1 MAFRKTSGCL
11 ILAAALASATQF
23 TVRHEHVRK
32 GCGGVMTVDERG
44 VSFAGEKAH
53 RWTWTFEDIQQ
64 LTLGPH
70 EIRVLTYQNSR
81 LLPRVDRAYDFT
93 GEIPAAQLYA
103 FLRGRMDQ
111 RLVAALGETPAAPG
125 TVLPVKH
132 LTSFGGSQGQLAFGP
147 DAIVYATPAKRE
159 SRTWRYAD
167 IAGISSSGPFQLTV
181 STLEKDFNFQLKQ
194 PLDEARYN
202 QLWLEIE
209 KRNRRIQ

>member
-1 MAFRKTSGCL
+1 MAYRKTAGGL
-11 ILAAALASATQF
+11 ILAAALASAAQF
-23 TVRHEHVRK
+23 TVRHEHLRK
-32 GCGGVMTVDERG
+32 SCTGAMTVDERG
-44 VSFAGEKAH
+44 VSFAGEKDH
-53 RWTWTFEDIQQ
+53 RWSWKFEDIQQ
-64 LTLGPH
+64 LKVGPH
-70 EIRVLTYQNSR
+70 EIRVLTYENNR
-81 LLPRVDRAYDFT
+81 LLPGADRAYEFT
-93 GEIPAAQLYA
+93 GDIPAEELYA

-111 RLVAALGETPAAPG
+111 RLVAAISEPPAAAG

-167 IAGISSSGPFQLTV
+167 IARISSSGPFQLTV
-181 STLEKDFNFQLKQ
+181 TTLEKDFNFQLKQ

-209 KRNRRIQ
+209 KRSRRIQ